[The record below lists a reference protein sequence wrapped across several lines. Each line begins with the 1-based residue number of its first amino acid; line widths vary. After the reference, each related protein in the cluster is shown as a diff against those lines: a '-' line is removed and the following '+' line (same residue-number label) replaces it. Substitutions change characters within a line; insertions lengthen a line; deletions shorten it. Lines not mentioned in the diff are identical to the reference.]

1 MAIKQNERE
10 VKKMESLENKIA
22 ALEREQLLIRK
33 YLQENIESNKE
44 LVEIVKEL
52 CSNIEKLEVPERTDI
67 DKWREGVNKVFE
79 VEKVD
84 EVIEGA
90 CDRITKDFSEEE
102 SGEVLS
108 EEMKALAELMT
119 ARARWN

>member
-67 DKWREGVNKVFE
+67 DKCREGVHKVFE

-84 EVIEGA
+84 KVIEGA

-102 SGEVLS
+102 SGKVLS
-108 EEMKALAELMT
+108 EEMKALAELML

>member
-22 ALEREQLLIRK
+22 ALEREQLSIRK

-102 SGEVLS
+102 SGKALS

>member
-22 ALEREQLLIRK
+22 ALEREQLSIRK

-67 DKWREGVNKVFE
+67 DKCREGVNKVFE

-102 SGEVLS
+102 SGKALS

>member
-1 MAIKQNERE
+1 
-10 VKKMESLENKIA
+10 MESLENKIA

-33 YLQENIESNKE
+33 YLQENTESNAE
-44 LVEIVKEL
+44 LIKIVKEL

>member
-1 MAIKQNERE
+1 MD
-10 VKKMESLENKIA
+10 SLENKIA
-22 ALEREQLLIRK
+22 ALEREQLSIRK

-67 DKWREGVNKVFE
+67 DKCREGVNKVFE

-84 EVIEGA
+84 KVIEEA

-102 SGEVLS
+102 LGKVLS